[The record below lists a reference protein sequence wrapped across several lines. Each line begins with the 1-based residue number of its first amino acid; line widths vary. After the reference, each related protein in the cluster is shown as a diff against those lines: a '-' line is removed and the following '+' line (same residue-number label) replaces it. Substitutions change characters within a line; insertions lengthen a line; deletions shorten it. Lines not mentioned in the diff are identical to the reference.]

1 MSAGR
6 RPLLLGL
13 AALVLVIGTAGLTRW
28 TMLRGQVHAPT
39 RVPPAPGPAR
49 AAERVAALGRLD
61 PQGEVRRLAAPIS
74 GIGGSPR
81 ITRLLVREG
90 STVAA
95 GDLLAEFDTGPAL
108 QAERIQL
115 DARIASLQAR
125 LVLQQREIERYRR
138 LARSGA
144 IASADLD
151 QREADLLSLQGD
163 LLEAR
168 AQLKRVDADLELTA
182 LRAPIA
188 GVVLRLH
195 ARVGERPGDQG
206 VLELG
211 ASDRMEALLE
221 VYESDIGRVRPGQ
234 GVSLISENGGFSG
247 NLSGRVL
254 WISPQVRQ
262 RQVLSTDPTQDADAR
277 IVEVRVALAPTD
289 AERVRALSG
298 LKVIARL
305 EP

>member
-28 TMLRGQVHAPT
+28 TMLRTQVPAPT
-39 RVPPAPGPAR
+39 RVPPAPGQAR
-49 AAERVAALGRLD
+49 AVERVAALGRLD

-115 DARIASLQAR
+115 NARIASLQAR

-163 LLEAR
+163 LQEAR

-234 GVSLISENGGFSG
+234 GVTLISENGGFSG
-247 NLSGRVL
+247 KLSGRVL

-277 IVEVRVALAPTD
+277 IVEVRVALVSTD